1 MKLYIDRDAM
11 LKAIAVERKKSHSDR
26 KTLDWCREMI
36 KSQARHQELL
46 QFFHAK
52 GFFVCLVNNIPEGW
66 LAGASRGVR
75 FAGGPQVLLG
85 GAGLRRAA
93 QQNRTRPERH
103 TSPQIRSL

>member
-66 LAGASRGVR
+66 LVRVEEYASLGDRKFSWVE
-75 FAGGPQVLLG
+75 PDYDVLRSKIELDLKG
-85 GAGLRRAA
+85 IPLRR
-93 QQNRTRPERH
+93 
-103 TSPQIRSL
+103 

>member
-1 MKLYIDRDAM
+1 MKIYIDRDAM

-66 LAGASRGVR
+66 LVRVEEYASLGDRKFSWVE
-75 FAGGPQVLLG
+75 PDYDVLRSKIELDLKG
-85 GAGLRRAA
+85 IPLRR
-93 QQNRTRPERH
+93 
-103 TSPQIRSL
+103 